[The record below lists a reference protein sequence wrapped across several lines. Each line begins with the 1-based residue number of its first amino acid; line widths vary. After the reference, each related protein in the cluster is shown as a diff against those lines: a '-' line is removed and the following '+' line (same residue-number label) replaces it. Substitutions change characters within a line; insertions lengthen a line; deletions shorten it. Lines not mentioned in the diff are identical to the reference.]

1 MGSSNCMSM
10 ITWNIEFQKSLRAL
24 CLKVIIVK
32 ECLEEIKCLVKAEIS
47 MILSHMISIKFKARG
62 NKEEY
67 IRKITHLSSKLKIL
81 RLELFNDLFVH

>member
-1 MGSSNCMSM
+1 M
-10 ITWNIEFQKSLRAL
+10 
-24 CLKVIIVK
+24 
-32 ECLEEIKCLVKAEIS
+32 VKAEIS